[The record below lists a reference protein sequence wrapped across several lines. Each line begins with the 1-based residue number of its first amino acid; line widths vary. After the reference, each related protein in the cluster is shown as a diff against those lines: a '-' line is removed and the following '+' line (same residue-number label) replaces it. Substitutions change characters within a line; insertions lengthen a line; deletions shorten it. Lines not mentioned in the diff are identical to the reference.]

1 MDCENDCSRNINV
14 TELPTITPW
23 NHSSANAPPRDQES
37 SHPIFSNRGMDNSKI
52 SSGGCGR
59 FNGDLYCSSINP
71 LPIHESDPS
80 FPNRGTNNMD
90 GFNGASYDLHSFSAN
105 APLPR
110 QESDPIFPTGG
121 MMNSNMCGGGG
132 FNRASDLLL
141 VVSMYAEPTKSEI
154 IALAES
160 AMDELSKIAMEGQP
174 LWVPQKDKKFET
186 LNDIEY
192 LRQFGEVQEIES
204 MKEIMK
210 LVEVGQE
217 ESSSSQYLLPTV
229 DSFGRELV
237 PLSLSG
243 VPKEALQTEAS
254 RDMGYLDISSTKLLH
269 LLMDVNQWS
278 KAFDN
283 IVTRAA
289 VLGTLSNGAEE
300 SYDGKVQV
308 MFAEYHLPTPFVP
321 SRECYFARY
330 CKQLPYEMWGVVDVS
345 LEKHFPSL
353 ATNFRRRPSGCLI
366 RPMPDGFSKVIWV
379 EHVEADHSQLSN
391 HFRPLVTTGLGFGA
405 TRWINS
411 IIKHTESSK
420 IMEAKSAPIYVDY
433 GVIIPQA
440 GRTSFLNL
448 ADRLVRTF
456 CGDINASMTNQ
467 WMPLISSESDSSDVR
482 VMIRNNIE
490 DPGKPIAT
498 TVVFSTC
505 LWLKVSPSRLF
516 NFLRHED
523 SRNKWDILSRNL
535 TIREFAY
542 MNKGTNPGNRV
553 SLMRAMKSEDK
564 IEIFYIQE
572 SYIDT
577 TGSYIVYA
585 PLDEFALSS
594 LANGANPNKVMVLP
608 SGFSILPCGFP
619 SDYIDEKGEG
629 GSILTIAFHTIES
642 HNIKQFFS
650 LESVIVMK
658 NIISDTVTSIKDAVL
673 YNNYTNNW
681 QYN

>member
-1 MDCENDCSRNINV
+1 MDCENDCSENINV

-23 NHSSANAPPRDQES
+23 NHSSANAPPCDQES

-59 FNGDLYCSSINP
+59 FNGDLHCSSINP
-71 LPIHESDPS
+71 LSVHESDPS
-80 FPNRGTNNMD
+80 FPNRGMNNMD
-90 GFNGASYDLHSFSAN
+90 GFHGASYDLHSFSAN

-110 QESDPIFPTGG
+110 QESDLIFPTGG

-154 IALAES
+154 IALAKS
-160 AMDELSKIAMEGQP
+160 AMDELSKIALEGQP

-229 DSFGRELV
+229 DSFRRELV

-254 RDMGYLDISSTKLLH
+254 RDMGYLEISSTK
-269 LLMDVNQWS
+269 NQWS

-289 VLGTLSNGAEE
+289 VLGNLSNGAEE

-321 SRECYFARY
+321 ARECYFARY

-411 IIKHTESSK
+411 IVRHTESSK

-448 ADRLVRTF
+448 ADRLVRSF

-505 LWLKVSPSRLF
+505 LWLNVSPSRLF

-523 SRNKWDILSRNL
+523 SRNKWDLLSRNL

-572 SYIDT
+572 SYTDT

-594 LANGANPNKVMVLP
+594 LANGANPNNVMVLP

-658 NIISDTVTSIKDAVL
+658 KIISETVTNIKDAVL